1 MIRKILALV
10 IVAFILAVVIAVC
23 AMFLVFRDI
32 EHEKRVCGNCANR
45 DDCLH
50 YCWTRGWEVGTQTEA
65 CSLFVNKHK
74 V

>member
-1 MIRKILALV
+1 MKPLAAILIILALA
-10 IVAFILAVVIAVC
+10 IAIGILLLLFI
-23 AMFLVFRDI
+23 FHNY
-32 EHEKRVCGNCANR
+32 EQEKRVCGNCANR

-50 YCWTRGWEVGTQTEA
+50 YCWTRGWEVGTQTKA